1 MARKI
6 DLVRVK
12 NSARSLLI
20 YAIKHYESAIPKTDY
35 WLQRWIAQMTA
46 VEIHAAWE
54 RYVEVRLVVAL
65 NHSPEHFLQENKS
78 RYH

>member
-1 MARKI
+1 MRARNR
-6 DLVRVK
+6 LGRLARAAEAVRWPDGTF
-12 NSARSLLI
+12 
-20 YAIKHYESAIPKTDY
+20 ESAIPHTDY

-54 RYVEVRLVVAL
+54 RYVEVCLVVAL

>member
-1 MARKI
+1 
-6 DLVRVK
+6 
-12 NSARSLLI
+12 
-20 YAIKHYESAIPKTDY
+20 
-35 WLQRWIAQMTA
+35 MTA